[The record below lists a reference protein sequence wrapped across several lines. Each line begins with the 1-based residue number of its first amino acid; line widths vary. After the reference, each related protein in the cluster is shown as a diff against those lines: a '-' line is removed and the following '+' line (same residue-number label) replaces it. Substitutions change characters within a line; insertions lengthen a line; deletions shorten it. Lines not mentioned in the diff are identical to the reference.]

1 MRPSPL
7 PMLLA
12 ILASGC
18 AGHDRLAAVD
28 TRAENVGHQRLDVVA
43 NGAGAGAIEPYA
55 LRTDEGY
62 RMPQLHTAPPPVL
75 RDRDPR
81 QELPAT
87 TVCLQL
93 VVNAEGRVERSL
105 PVTDRNECDAGAI
118 AGNAVLLQAASEAV
132 AMWRFWPAAVC
143 HFAPGTAPRDA
154 GDCSAAE
161 RVEPTPVSLLYAF
174 TFEIVRGQQFVRSH
188 GR

>member
-1 MRPSPL
+1 MPA
-7 PMLLA
+7 LLVA
-12 ILASGC
+12 LASGC
-18 AGHDRLAAVD
+18 AGHDRLAAVG
-28 TRAENVGHQRLDVVA
+28 TRAENVDHQRLDVA
-43 NGAGAGAIEPYA
+43 SRGTGAGAIVPYA
-55 LRTDEGY
+55 LRPSEGY

-75 RDRDPR
+75 GDRDPR
-81 QELPAT
+81 QELPPT

-93 VVNAEGRVERSL
+93 VVDADGAVQRSL
-105 PVTDRNECDAGAI
+105 PLTDRSECEAGGAVE
-118 AGNAVLLQAASEAV
+118 NATLLQAASEAV

-143 HFAPGTAPRDA
+143 HFAAGTAPRDA
-154 GDCSAAE
+154 GDCSGAE